1 MRILTVLLICVFLF
15 AADLCAQEKTTG
27 SFQLEGLSEKSYAV
41 YVPTQYDAGKANGMI
56 LVLHPRNTA
65 RWTAAAWRDTLTA
78 FAEANQLLMVAPD
91 GGPDGSVADPDDEL
105 FQRALIDSMKTW
117 YNVDDKRIYVF
128 GFSFGGRAAYTF
140 GLQHPDVFAGYLI
153 LGPAIQL
160 SEVSVQLRGNAF
172 GKPFYLIN
180 GSQDAPNIRFTPFV
194 DMLEEE
200 GAIVNSLLLQG
211 VPHTIDFNNRNQILS
226 DAFQWLDT
234 VGRTTT
240 DVAEQ
245 PRTAGRNLRLF
256 PNSVDRAALPNLTLE
271 VRPTVTIPGSLGG
284 SAATFN
290 LPDSYR
296 MGPQPV
302 RVEIVSAA
310 GALVWTS
317 TLGPD
322 GTIGIPSLAAGRY
335 FVRMHF
341 ADGPEDADL
350 IIQ

>member
-1 MRILTVLLICVFLF
+1 MRISTVLLICAFLF
-15 AADLCAQEKTTG
+15 ATDLCAQEKTAG

-41 YVPTQYDAGKANGMI
+41 YVPTQYDAQEPSGLI

-65 RWTAAAWRDTLTA
+65 RWTAEAWRDTLTV
-78 FAEANQLLMVAPD
+78 FAETNQLLMVAPD

-105 FQRALIDSMKTW
+105 FQAALIDSMKTW
-117 YNVDDKRIYVF
+117 YNVDDKRVYVF

-160 SEVSVQLRGNAF
+160 SEVPVQLRANAF

-180 GSQDAPNIRFTPFV
+180 GSQDAPQIRFTPFV

-200 GAIVNSLLLQG
+200 GAIVNSLLMQG
-211 VPHTIDFNNRNQILS
+211 VPHTIDFDNRNEILT
-226 DAFQWLDT
+226 DAFKWLDT
-234 VGRTTT
+234 VGRTAT
-240 DVAEQ
+240 DVAET
-245 PRTAGRNLRLF
+245 RRAAGRSLRLV
-256 PNSVDRAALPNLTLE
+256 PNPVDRAALPNLTLE
-271 VRPTVTIPGSLGG
+271 VRPTVTLPGSLGG
-284 SAATFN
+284 AATTFN

-302 RVEIVSAA
+302 RVDIISATGVLVSTSAL
-310 GALVWTS
+310 GA
-317 TLGPD
+317 D
-322 GTIGIPSLAAGRY
+322 GTIGIPALAAGRY